1 MGSIKVVKIKNIT
14 KEAAEKLAKA
24 AKGNLFFK
32 LNPTTTTTKLKK
44 R

>member
-1 MGSIKVVKIKNIT
+1 MGSIKVVKCENIT

-24 AKGNLFFK
+24 AKGNIYFK
-32 LNPTTTTTKLKK
+32 LNPTTTTKLKK

>member
-14 KEAAEKLAKA
+14 KKAAEELAKA
-24 AKGNLFFK
+24 AKGNIYFK
-32 LNPTTTTTKLKK
+32 LNPTTTTKLKK